1 MHVHLGIAM
10 QSMKVVDT
18 ILRYPGNSITGRDG
32 ICRVR
37 VFANVS
43 GIGLL
48 LTDLGDLNTGQ
59 SVTNAIESVC
69 RTALENGLADSSARV
84 VEHYERSSGGSLD
97 AVSFSESGAPN
108 WTGLDRQEAMDL
120 LGCTAQE
127 FDSTTASDSRLMT
140 LIQRIR
146 NSIDPFIDGP
156 HLEARDVTIRR
167 MDINERKI
175 KKADVAALVQS
186 GSSERALQALL
197 KKDLSIF
204 GEIYAHPHEEY
215 IAFSEFPVGDGFVDF
230 AIFTGRSRMD
240 VVLIEIK
247 GADFYLANSD
257 SYGKFASKIEE
268 GAHQIRTRLG
278 VFTRNYD
285 SFQADVHKVRAKAE
299 CGAAVHNALIGPES
313 PLHVDPN
320 KDVNVRYVVIGGRT
334 RDDVKESRMRD
345 DYERSFNPTI
355 KLESWDTWLRK
366 LRRV

>member
-1 MHVHLGIAM
+1 
-10 QSMKVVDT
+10 MKVVDT

-32 ICRVR
+32 ICRAR
-37 VFANVS
+37 VFATAD

-59 SVTNAIESVC
+59 SVTNAIESAC
-69 RTALENGLADSSARV
+69 RTALENGLVDASARV

-97 AVSFSESGAPN
+97 AVSFSANGSPD
-108 WTGLDRQEAMDL
+108 WTGLDRREAVEL
-120 LGCTAQE
+120 LGCSAEE
-127 FDSTTASDSRLMT
+127 FDSETARDPRLMT

-156 HLEARDVTIRR
+156 HLEAREVTIRR
-167 MDINERKI
+167 MDIDERKI
-175 KKADVAALVQS
+175 TKASVAALVDS
-186 GSSERALQALL
+186 GSSERELQTLL

-204 GEIYAHPHEEY
+204 AEVYAKPDEEY

-247 GADFYLANSD
+247 GADFYLANSG
-257 SYGKFASKIEE
+257 SYGKFASKVDE

-278 VFTRNYD
+278 VFTRTYEA
-285 SFQADVHKVRAKAE
+285 FREHVHRVRAKAE
-299 CGAAVHNALIGPES
+299 SGASVHNALIGPKS
-313 PLHVDPN
+313 PLSVDPD
-320 KDVNVRYVVIGGRT
+320 KDMNVRYVVIAGRT
-334 RDDVKESRMRD
+334 RDDLAESRMRN

-355 KLESWDTWLRK
+355 KLESWDTWLTK
-366 LRRV
+366 LCRV